1 MLSFGENLRLEHW
14 EGALDTV
21 RAQPGVV
28 AAAPFVLTQ
37 GLATSGHDYFEG
49 VFVSGI
55 EPELRVLQPVTDI
68 RKYAV
73 QGNFQFASSDGKFR
87 GAVLGRRFA
96 ERLNAYPGDTIT
108 LITASPK
115 FNAAVG
121 GIVPKLTRLE
131 VTGVFRSGMYEYDN
145 AYVYVALDVAQEFA
159 GLGGAVTGIEVKA
172 ADRFQAP
179 DLAAKLQD
187 KLGYPYRV
195 QDWEEQN
202 AQLFQALKLEKLGMR
217 FILLLIMLVAAFNVV
232 STLTMVVKDKTRE
245 IGILKAM
252 GMRAA
257 VVRRVFLL
265 QGIVIGAAGTLLGAT
280 LGIAAG
286 ELIDRAKLI
295 SLDPQVYFID
305 HLPVRITPF
314 DVAWII
320 LASVAIAVVATVY
333 PAIQAARLYPL
344 EAIRHE

>member
-1 MLSFGENLRLEHW
+1 
-14 EGALDTV
+14 
-21 RAQPGVV
+21 
-28 AAAPFVLTQ
+28 
-37 GLATSGHDYFEG
+37 
-49 VFVSGI
+49 
-55 EPELRVLQPVTDI
+55 
-68 RKYAV
+68 
-73 QGNFQFASSDGKFR
+73 
-87 GAVLGRRFA
+87 
-96 ERLNAYPGDTIT
+96 
-108 LITASPK
+108 
-115 FNAAVG
+115 
-121 GIVPKLTRLE
+121 
-131 VTGVFRSGMYEYDN
+131 
-145 AYVYVALDVAQEFA
+145 VYVAVDVAQEFA
-159 GLGGAVTGIEVKA
+159 GLGAAVTGIEIKA

-252 GMRAA
+252 GMRGA

-265 QGIVIGAAGTLLGAT
+265 QGIVIGAAGTLLGAA
-280 LGIAAG
+280 LGIAG
-286 ELIDRAKLI
+286 GLLIDRAKLI
-295 SLDPQVYFID
+295 ALDPQVYFID

-314 DVAWII
+314 DVSWII